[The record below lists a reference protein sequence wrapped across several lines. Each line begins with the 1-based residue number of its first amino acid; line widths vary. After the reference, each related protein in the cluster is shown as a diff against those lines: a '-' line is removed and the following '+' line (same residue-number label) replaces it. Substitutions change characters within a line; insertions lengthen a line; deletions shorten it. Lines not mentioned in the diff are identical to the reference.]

1 VKSNKKIIILR
12 LLGAIVTVTSI
23 YFFAPWQFAL
33 YYLTPLPSS
42 VQEQT
47 EEAIEQGLDG
57 IIVYIDKRGQPP
69 EHYANGWHNRD
80 KKIPAYHQALFKIAS
95 IGKLYNAASLAKLV
109 AQEKIALNNTV
120 GYYLPEL
127 VGRIENANKI
137 TIKMVV
143 QHRSGIPNF
152 TDTKDFD
159 WSKNHP
165 DLLQLVLDKPADFEP
180 NTEYSYSNTN
190 YVLLSKIMTK
200 SLGYDHTQFIKSEIL
215 DPLQLE
221 NTYFSVKDIELE
233 TLMSGYYVGYD
244 DDFKTLEQ
252 GYVASAEDVGIFL
265 RALNNGDLFS
275 AQEKDIYAS
284 LYEYS
289 HTGWVLGY
297 SSIARYHKDI
307 DTVLIQFVNTT
318 GNDTVLLN
326 KIIYHRLVQ
335 TLQKRDM

>member
-1 VKSNKKIIILR
+1 MLI
-12 LLGAIVTVTSI
+12 
-23 YFFAPWQFAL
+23 
-33 YYLTPLPSS
+33 
-42 VQEQT
+42 
-47 EEAIEQGLDG
+47 
-57 IIVYIDKRGQPP
+57 
-69 EHYANGWHNRD
+69 
-80 KKIPAYHQALFKIAS
+80 
-95 IGKLYNAASLAKLV
+95 
-109 AQEKIALNNTV
+109 
-120 GYYLPEL
+120 
-127 VGRIENANKI
+127 
-137 TIKMVV
+137 

-190 YVLLSKIMTK
+190 YILLSKIMTK

-233 TLMSGYYVGYD
+233 ALMSGYYVGYD

-265 RALNNGDLFS
+265 RTLNNGDLFS